1 MGDAA
6 GPGWID
12 HPFDMACL
20 YGESALAMVDICMS
34 THATKL
40 PDDPAFLKAMI
51 AALEAENA
59 KISATF
65 RAHHLLAQSLRARIA
80 KLQKQAF
87 GKRSEKIEREI
98 EQLAL

>member
-65 RAHHLLAQSLRARIA
+65 RAHHLLAQSLPGEDREVAETGFW
-80 KLQKQAF
+80 QAF
-87 GKRSEKIEREI
+87 
-98 EQLAL
+98 